1 MHRHSIVVF
10 VFCLLMSYIAEE
22 FFGVADITGA
32 FIAGLIVSCT
42 HKEKYVSAKFDT
54 LSYLLLSPVFFASI
68 GLKVE
73 LPKMNLTLV
82 TFAVVLTVVAVLTKV
97 VGCRLGSGALE
108 TLIIFVAVDCLRP
121 EDALW
126 GNVVKLI
133 TSVLVVIVN
142 YVGSKLLVFRKK

>member
-1 MHRHSIVVF
+1 MLGKIHTIITKYYDLIAYLFFGALTTLVNYAVYLPCYNWLGWSATVSNVIAWVAAVAFAFLTNKPF
-10 VFCLLMSYIAEE
+10 VFKSH
-22 FFGVADITGA
+22 DW
-32 FIAGLIVSCT
+32 
-42 HKEKYVSAKFDT
+42 SAKT
-54 LSYLLLSPVFFASI
+54 LWP
-68 GLKVE
+68 E
-73 LPKMNLTLV
+73 
-82 TFAVVLTVVAVLTKV
+82 LTKF